1 MDIRAL
7 KASWIGPQVQLG
19 NFQYAD
25 PSMSVSISSISFEHH
40 HQAFGIAEVSPRIS
54 WRFEG
59 TAVNWTQTGY
69 EIEITRDGVPRIF
82 GANTSESTLVSW
94 PDEPLSSSELATVR
108 ARAYGCGA
116 VTEWSDNASVEAAL
130 VDGNWAGA
138 VPIAADRET
147 EANATHKPIL
157 FRKAFDVNSTIASAR
172 LYITGLGIYKAKI
185 NGQRVGDHVL
195 APGYMS
201 YQFRHTYDTYDVTG
215 LLQSGENAIG
225 VEVGEGWWSGKSFT
239 TTLLRA
245 QIHSDNHVLT

>member
-1 MDIRAL
+1 MTTFRDVHSGCRTLLEDGLKIAIRSEGTVGQILRSSQVRLA
-7 KASWIGPQVQLG
+7 PQV
-19 NFQYAD
+19 
-25 PSMSVSISSISFEHH
+25 
-40 HQAFGIAEVSPRIS
+40 
-54 WRFEG
+54 
-59 TAVNWTQTGY
+59 
-69 EIEITRDGVPRIF
+69 
-82 GANTSESTLVSW
+82 TLVAHAHFPFKS
-94 PDEPLSSSELATVR
+94 LHLLKTT
-108 ARAYGCGA
+108 C
-116 VTEWSDNASVEAAL
+116 
-130 VDGNWAGA
+130 A

-185 NGQRVGDHVL
+185 NGQRVGAHVL

-225 VEVGEGWWSGKSFT
+225 VEVGEGWWSGKSFA